1 MKEWI
6 EPEIIDLGS
15 ANELIK
21 NIAAGKELGGADGL
35 FDPDGNPV
43 S

>member
-1 MKEWI
+1 MNDWI
-6 EPEIIDLGS
+6 EPEITELGS

-21 NIAAGKELGGADGL
+21 GFAGGKELGGADGL